1 MPGQQSRWPESFGV
15 HGLKQES
22 PMESLG
28 TVIADSHP
36 GSLWTITT
44 LGTRRSDGAS
54 SQHKMQDQRDY
65 GEHE

>member
-1 MPGQQSRWPESFGV
+1 
-15 HGLKQES
+15 
-22 PMESLG
+22 MESLG